1 MKKRILA
8 SLMAVCLIAGLL
20 PTAALAAEPG
30 TEQTALVAPGPEQES
45 TGDPAG
51 PRQEP
56 IPPVSEDAV
65 PQPEEEGDTKGTRAN
80 PYTRG
85 EFSQMTR
92 AQYIDAQKRL
102 EGTMY
107 VEIDDYTYDKDGV
120 LGNGTAD
127 NSDKDKTK
135 LNYYGAPGAKSG
147 DNSDEA
153 VGKSVVFLGGT
164 ITSGV
169 KGYES
174 IDQIGTSLLLAVPAY
189 TDVTFQGTIFN
200 NVMSFDY
207 QLYTS
212 PWSQLGELKFD
223 DCTFN
228 GIIVGATAAQ
238 TLTFDGCTFTKYT
251 NTTSPNNSNPTWIR
265 PAYGNWN
272 AGDNKGQGDDFHSLT
287 EIKFINNTVTSTR
300 PVKFERIAQWE
311 MPTTVTA
318 TGNSFDISAQSN
330 DESDKPKNV
339 GLYFGANAKFDLV
352 ADSNT
357 KSDGTAALY
366 TAVYSA
372 PGGTSHAGLPAGST
386 VKDSEGN
393 EVTITDALEWK
404 TKNPVELKTEYQD
417 SDVAGING
425 VGYDSLDDAINAA
438 KNGDTI
444 TILKEGPYAGT
455 LLGGLSNKKATIKAA
470 DKVNV
475 KFDMPKTDY
484 QVVTLSDAEVTFEG
498 IEFNYGTANYVG
510 LAHTDRVVYNNCTIN
525 GQVFL
530 YGASETFNG
539 CTFKQTSPDAY
550 NVWTYGAKEV
560 DFNGCKFYCEG
571 RSVLVYNEGTISG
584 TDLTVTDTAFY
595 ANRPAEGKAAI
606 EIDTSLMKGQTK
618 ITVDQATADKI
629 TGFDVGSNSGSR
641 LWNDKKQTVETNK
654 NTTVVVAGTTVFAPP
669 AVAEVGGEEF
679 TSLTEAFAALTATNH
694 TLTLIDND
702 AWDATKPVYW
712 QAGDKSGYVA
722 KLTDALTA
730 AYKAGPS
737 DKITIVCRP
746 GADVGTMTHGHV
758 ADNLTI
764 YGNNA
769 YLSGGECDL
778 EVDTYPY
785 SRTSG
790 TQIEAENAQL
800 TDYLSKDIT
809 ITAYEMDNLGVWG
822 QRNTAHKVTVNLT
835 DCDGKALDDKTN
847 VQRVYI
853 SGNTGV
859 NDITLINCDFL
870 TKATA
875 VYSNADGEIV
885 IDSCSF
891 TGGQAPVNFNHKA
904 NGEQTVTVK
913 NSTFTNCGDE
923 GAWKQFAAPIR
934 FVNSGDGTSTTTVD
948 DCTFNNT
955 VGNNGDI
962 LIGDGRTNEKS
973 NDVTLTVSGTAA
985 SVQAQE
991 PGYYNGEGTDD
1002 TKKGS
1007 KNVAASDT
1015 FTSSIEEMISKG
1027 MADYVT
1033 VGGINGFEDKK
1044 FASFTDAYEAIKP
1057 KLEEL
1062 CTSDALGQ
1070 GTATAEEFDT
1080 LFTSRDANGNATLTY
1095 TIVGNVTYDETSLN
1109 HLLTM
1114 GRKASHYGN
1123 DRHLINFKFVG
1134 GSNDKTKDTL
1144 TVNSNIT
1151 LPYEWWGENT
1161 TTSISFENLTITG
1174 SAPNGLYTYQ
1184 PYFEGI
1190 NFKVDNCTLK
1200 GIKIY
1205 NCANVGG
1212 SYTIT
1217 NSTLDG
1223 TGAAANAYAI
1233 HLQGN
1238 ETAPLTINISG
1249 NTISGYDRGINID
1262 QKTANATISRN
1273 KISVN
1278 DTNRSCI
1285 QLTQLATTTVSGNTL
1300 NLTGGNA
1307 LTFHSQL
1314 AESSKINFTGNT
1326 VNGTGYLI
1334 YDDTKNPIELT
1345 YSSNTVASTVDT
1357 TKGIYNGNTKELT
1370 KDVDAVINPAPS
1382 YSGGSSSD
1390 PTYSVSTPSK
1400 TENGTVTV
1408 SPKRADKGD
1417 TVTITVKP
1425 NKGYELDELTVT
1437 DKDGDEIKLTEK
1449 ADNKITFKMPGSK
1462 VTVEATFVKIDAGSV
1477 LDDFTDV
1484 NPNAWYAEAVEFVV
1498 EEGLMTGTS
1507 STTFAPDTS
1516 MSRAMIWTVLAAYN
1530 DYNTSGGNPWY
1541 APGQQWAMVNGVSD
1555 GTSPNGSITREQ
1567 LAVMLWRAAGSPE
1580 TSKSLSGYADASSV
1594 SDWAVE
1600 ALAWAVDNGI
1610 ISGMGG
1616 NSLAPQTTATRAQ
1629 VAVMLMQFVDYMEG

>member
-56 IPPVSEDAV
+56 IPPVPEDAV
-65 PQPEEEGDTKGTRAN
+65 PQPEEDTKGTEAD
-80 PYTRG
+80 PYSR
-85 EFSQMTR
+85 EDFSKMTR
-92 AQYIDAQKRL
+92 AEYIAAQKRL
-102 EGTMY
+102 GGTMY
-107 VEIDDYTYDKDGV
+107 VDIDNYNYEKDGV

-127 NSDKDKTK
+127 NSDKDETK

-147 DNSDEA
+147 KYSDEA
-153 VGKSVVFLGGT
+153 VGKSVVFVGGT

-169 KGYES
+169 KGYVN
-174 IDQIGTSLLLAVPAY
+174 IDHVDTSLLLAVPAY
-189 TDVTFQGTIFN
+189 TDVTFQGTTFN
-200 NVMSFDY
+200 NVMRFNY

-238 TLTFDGCTFTKYT
+238 TLTFDGCEFTDFT
-251 NTTSPNNSNPTWIR
+251 NKTDQNNSNPTWIR
-265 PAYGNWN
+265 PAYGNWS
-272 AGDNKGQGDDFHSLT
+272 AGDNEGQGDDFRSLT
-287 EIKFINNTVTSTR
+287 EINFINNTVTSTR
-300 PVKFERIAQWE
+300 PVKFEYISQWD
-311 MPTTVTA
+311 MTSTVTA
-318 TGNSFDISAQSN
+318 TDNYFDISAQDGDTST
-330 DESDKPKNV
+330 KNV
-339 GLYFGANAKFDLV
+339 GLYLGAHTDNDEFNLV
-352 ADSNT
+352 AENNR
-357 KSDGTAALY
+357 KSEATAALY
-366 TAVYSA
+366 TIPANK
-372 PGGTSHAGLPAGST
+372 TSLPAGST
-386 VKDSEGN
+386 VKDSKGN
-393 EVTITDALEWK
+393 EITITDALEWK
-404 TKNPVELKTEYQD
+404 TENKVELKTEYQD
-417 SDVAGING
+417 SAVAGING
-425 VGYDSLDDAINAA
+425 VGYDSLDAAITAA
-438 KNGDTI
+438 KTGDTI
-444 TILKEGPYAGT
+444 TILKAAEDENGYKLNGSLT
-455 LLGGLSNKKATIKAA
+455 YSGKAITIKAA
-470 DKVNV
+470 SGVDV
-475 KFDMPKTDY
+475 KFDMSTGAALHGAKITF
-484 QVVTLSDAEVTFEG
+484 EGVTFEYKTNN
-498 IEFNYGTANYVG
+498 NYIG
-510 LAHTDRVVYNNCTIN
+510 LQHTDTMVYNNCVFN
-525 GQVFL
+525 GQMFL
-530 YGASETFNG
+530 YGASETFND
-539 CTFKQTSPDAY
+539 CTFNQNSADAY

-560 DFNGCKFYCEG
+560 EFNDCTFNCAGK
-571 RSVLVYNEGTISG
+571 SVLVYNEGSNSG
-584 TDLTVTDTAFY
+584 TDLTVTDTTFHASQ
-595 ANRPAEGKAAI
+595 PVEGKAAI

-629 TGFDVGSNSGSR
+629 TGFGVGSNSGSS
-641 LWNDKKQTVETNK
+641 LWNDKKQTAETNK

-679 TSLTEAFAALTATNH
+679 TSLTEAFAALNETDH
-694 TLTLIDND
+694 TLTLIDSD

-730 AYKAGPS
+730 AYKANAS
-737 DKITIVCRP
+737 AITIVCRP

-778 EVDTYPY
+778 EVDTYKFN
-785 SRTSG
+785 RDTG
-790 TQIEAENAQL
+790 AQAN
-800 TDYLSKDIT
+800 DGAYLDKNIT

-875 VYSNADGEIV
+875 VFSNADGEIV

-904 NGEQTVTVK
+904 NGKQTVTVK

-923 GAWKQFAAPIR
+923 GEWKQFAAPIR
-934 FVNSGDGTSTTTVD
+934 FVNSGSGTSTTTVD
-948 DCTFNNT
+948 NCTFNNT
-955 VGNNGDI
+955 VGSNGDI
-962 LIGDGRTNEKS
+962 LIGDGRDGKDS
-973 NDVTLTVSGTAA
+973 NDVTLTVKNTAA
-985 SVQAQE
+985 IVQAQK
-991 PGYYNGEGTDD
+991 PGYYNGGSTDD

-1033 VGGINGFEDKK
+1033 VGGIKGFEDKK

-1070 GTATAEEFDT
+1070 GTATAEKFDT
-1080 LFTSRDANGNATLTY
+1080 LFTVRDANGNATLTY
-1095 TIVGNVTYDETSLN
+1095 TIHGTVTYDETNMSN
-1109 HLLTM
+1109 LLTM

-1151 LPYEWWGENT
+1151 LPYEWWGEKT
-1161 TTSISFENLTITG
+1161 TTSISFEDLTITG
-1174 SAPNGLYTYQ
+1174 SATNGLYTYQ

-1190 NFKVDNCTLK
+1190 DFKVNNCTLR

-1217 NSTLDG
+1217 DSTLDG
-1223 TGAAANAYAI
+1223 TGEAANAYAI

-1273 KISVN
+1273 MISVK

-1334 YDDTKNPIELT
+1334 YDDTENPIELT

-1408 SPKRADKGD
+1408 SPKSASKGD
-1417 TVTITVKP
+1417 TVTITVDP
-1425 NKGYELDELTVT
+1425 DEGYELDELTVT
-1437 DKDGDEIKLTEK
+1437 DANGNEISVRSRG
-1449 ADNKITFKMPGSK
+1449 NNQYTFTMPRSR
-1462 VTVEATFVKIDAGSV
+1462 VTIEATFVEIEEEPDLFFVDVPTSAYYYDAVYWAAENGVTYGTSATTFSPDVIVSRAQMVTFLWRAHGSPEPRSSV
-1477 LDDFTDV
+1477 NPFTDV
-1484 NPNAWYAEAVEFVV
+1484 SSSAYYYDAVLWAVENGV
-1498 EEGLMTGTS
+1498 TNGTS
-1507 STTFAPDTS
+1507 ATTFSPDATVT
-1516 MSRAMIWTVLAAYN
+1516 RA
-1530 DYNTSGGNPWY
+1530 
-1541 APGQQWAMVNGVSD
+1541 Q
-1555 GTSPNGSITREQ
+1555 
-1567 LAVMLWRAAGSPE
+1567 AVTFQWRAAGSPAV
-1580 TSKSLSGYADASSV
+1580 SGGSFADVADSAYYAGAV
-1594 SDWAVE
+1594 SWAV
-1600 ALAWAVDNGI
+1600 ANGVTN
-1610 ISGMGG
+1610 GTGG
-1616 NSLAPQTTATRAQ
+1616 SNFSPDVGVSRAQ
-1629 VAVMLMQFVDYMEG
+1629 AVTFLWRQLAA

>member
-1 MKKRILA
+1 
-8 SLMAVCLIAGLL
+8 MAVCLIAGLL

-65 PQPEEEGDTKGTRAN
+65 PQPEEEGDTKGTETNPYSREEFSEEEGDTKGTRAN

-539 CTFKQTSPDAY
+539 CTFLQDSADAY

-584 TDLTVTDTAFY
+584 TDLTVTDTTFHASQ
-595 ANRPAEGKAAI
+595 PVTGKAAI

-618 ITVDQATADKI
+618 ITVDRATADKI
-629 TGFDVGSNSGSR
+629 IGFGVGSDSGSS
-641 LWNDKKQTVETNK
+641 LWNDKK
-654 NTTVVVAGTTVFAPP
+654 
-669 AVAEVGGEEF
+669 
-679 TSLTEAFAALTATNH
+679 
-694 TLTLIDND
+694 
-702 AWDATKPVYW
+702 
-712 QAGDKSGYVA
+712 
-722 KLTDALTA
+722 
-730 AYKAGPS
+730 
-737 DKITIVCRP
+737 
-746 GADVGTMTHGHV
+746 
-758 ADNLTI
+758 
-764 YGNNA
+764 NNA
-769 YLSGGECDL
+769 QS
-778 EVDTYPY
+778 
-785 SRTSG
+785 
-790 TQIEAENAQL
+790 EN
-800 TDYLSKDIT
+800 I
-809 ITAYEMDNLGVWG
+809 
-822 QRNTAHKVTVNLT
+822 
-835 DCDGKALDDKTN
+835 
-847 VQRVYI
+847 
-853 SGNTGV
+853 
-859 NDITLINCDFL
+859 
-870 TKATA
+870 
-875 VYSNADGEIV
+875 
-885 IDSCSF
+885 
-891 TGGQAPVNFNHKA
+891 
-904 NGEQTVTVK
+904 TVTVAGEVVLEPQVIDFDAFIK
-913 NSTFTNCGDE
+913 RVEASDYKF
-923 GAWKQFAAPIR
+923 
-934 FVNSGDGTSTTTVD
+934 DGILA
-948 DCTFNNT
+948 
-955 VGNNGDI
+955 NG
-962 LIGDGRTNEKS
+962 KK
-973 NDVTLTVSGTAA
+973 LTVKWSPVSGCFDNRGA
-985 SVQAQE
+985 SGHSCAV
-991 PGYYNGEGTDD
+991 
-1002 TKKGS
+1002 
-1007 KNVAASDT
+1007 KNVAATGNTPNRVNSELAQYQLFKAATDVTIKNVNFEYIPANFTICANSNWAGSWTSDVVKSAQLQLET
-1015 FTSSIEEMISKG
+1015 TAAGDIVIDGCSFDQVVFTSFNNNNGSTTIKNSEFKNIYNSYAIKDLVGKNGIEVSGCTFENCG
-1027 MADYVT
+1027 
-1033 VGGINGFEDKK
+1033 GGIMIGHDNDKNDPVSQVTIK
-1044 FASFTDAYEAIKP
+1044 DNTFKNIDVAGDWTAKAGTRGMIQIAKGGDYANASIILD
-1057 KLEEL
+1057 
-1062 CTSDALGQ
+1062 GN
-1070 GTATAEEFDT
+1070 TATNCGPILRQLNQGIADKDVLKKNLKGDLT
-1080 LFTSRDANGNATLTY
+1080 GLGGVLTY
-1095 TIVGNVTYDETSLN
+1095 TKDS
-1109 HLLTM
+1109 
-1114 GRKASHYGN
+1114 
-1123 DRHLINFKFVG
+1123 
-1134 GSNDKTKDTL
+1134 KTKAGEDTPAQP
-1144 TVNSNIT
+1144 TVYTVKFENADVADMKVIEGTEIT
-1151 LPYEWWGENT
+1151 LPTPGNR
-1161 TTSISFENLTITG
+1161 
-1174 SAPNGLYTYQ
+1174 PNYK
-1184 PYFEGI
+1184 FEGWY
-1190 NFKVDNCTLK
+1190 D
-1200 GIKIY
+1200 
-1205 NCANVGG
+1205 
-1212 SYTIT
+1212 
-1217 NSTLDG
+1217 
-1223 TGAAANAYAI
+1223 
-1233 HLQGN
+1233 
-1238 ETAPLTINISG
+1238 G
-1249 NTISGYDRGINID
+1249 NTKVSSPY
-1262 QKTANATISRN
+1262 
-1273 KISVN
+1273 
-1278 DTNRSCI
+1278 
-1285 QLTQLATTTVSGNTL
+1285 TVSGDVTL
-1300 NLTGGNA
+1300 
-1307 LTFHSQL
+1307 
-1314 AESSKINFTGNT
+1314 
-1326 VNGTGYLI
+1326 
-1334 YDDTKNPIELT
+1334 
-1345 YSSNTVASTVDT
+1345 VAQWRYIDQ
-1357 TKGIYNGNTKELT
+1357 G
-1370 KDVDAVINPAPS
+1370 
-1382 YSGGSSSD
+1382 GGSSSSSGD
-1390 PTYSVSTPSK
+1390 YSISVDADK
-1400 TENGTVTV
+1400 HGTVTV

-1417 TVTITVKP
+1417 EVTITVKP
-1425 NKGYELDELTVT
+1425 NEGYELGTLTVT
-1437 DKDGDEIKLTEK
+1437 DKNGKTVKVTSKGNDKY
-1449 ADNKITFKMPGSK
+1449 TFTMPDSK